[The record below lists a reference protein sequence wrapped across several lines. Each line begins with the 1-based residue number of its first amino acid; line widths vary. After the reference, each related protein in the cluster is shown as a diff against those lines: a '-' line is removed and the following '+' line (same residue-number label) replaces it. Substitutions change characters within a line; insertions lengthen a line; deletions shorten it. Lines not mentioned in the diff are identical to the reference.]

1 MKLFCSR
8 RGRFADRPT
17 PKSARPRGPPRRSV
31 LYGMIASDSEPEVR
45 PAQALVVEEC
55 RGRALEDEP
64 ATLEDAGSVR
74 DGERLA
80 DVLLDEQY
88 GDAVAVDRLHDLEDP
103 AYEQRS
109 EAERGLV
116 EHEQPRPGHQ
126 GPADG
131 AHLLLAAG
139 EGPGELGAPLGERRK
154 EGVDVGQ
161 TSLALPPSA
170 RRMRA
175 EQEVLAHGQEG
186 KESPPLGHLD
196 DAGLD
201 APVRG

>member
-1 MKLFCSR
+1 MKLFWSR

-31 LYGMIASDSEPEVR
+31 LYGMIAADSEPEVR

-64 ATLEDAGSVR
+64 AALEDAGSVR
-74 DGERLA
+74 DRERLA

-103 AYEQRS
+103 AHEQRS

-116 EHEQPRPGHQ
+116 ERDPPHARRNEPRDHT
-126 GPADG
+126 
-131 AHLLLAAG
+131 
-139 EGPGELGAPLGERRK
+139 ERRGLAGGVGADQRDDLSFADLEGDAGQGLEIPV
-154 EGVDVGQ
+154 EGVHRVKPEQAQ
-161 TSLALPPSA
+161 TPLPG
-170 RRMRA
+170 RRR
-175 EQEVLAHGQEG
+175 
-186 KESPPLGHLD
+186 
-196 DAGLD
+196 
-201 APVRG
+201 